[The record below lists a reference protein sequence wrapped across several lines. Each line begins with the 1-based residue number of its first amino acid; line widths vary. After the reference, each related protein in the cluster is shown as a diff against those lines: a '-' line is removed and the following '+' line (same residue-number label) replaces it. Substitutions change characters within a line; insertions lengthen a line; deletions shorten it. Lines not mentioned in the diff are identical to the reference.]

1 MLREQL
7 WFDFCDDLPI
17 EIEQRIDE
25 GILEAER
32 FKERAEQV
40 KEMPRG
46 AARTAAGAELLEQ
59 LCALENPQD
68 KDEPSDLPGIK
79 AASVGEPKEKAEADC
94 DKIYGAWLG
103 RCAGC
108 LLGQPVEG
116 WRRARINGL
125 LKETGNLPLQN
136 YISSDIGPV
145 LREKYNVRDDGHAYG
160 AEKTGWIN
168 NVSYMPED
176 DDTNYTLIA
185 LKLVEQYGRDFTP
198 DDAAENWLMNL
209 PLLHLCTAER
219 VAYINLAQS
228 VFPPESA
235 LYRNPYRE
243 WIGAQIR
250 GDYFGYINPGDPELA
265 AEMAWRDASISHV
278 KNGIYGEMFVAAM
291 LAAAAVNEDIV
302 QVIEA
307 GLSEIPETSRLY
319 EAIQKILAMYSN
331 GASEEA
337 VFAEIHRQYDEYTPH
352 GWCHTIP
359 NAMIVAAALLY
370 GHGDYGRTIC
380 MAVQTGFDTDCN
392 GATAGSVLGMI
403 KGIDSIPEYWKE
415 PMHDMLHTSIF
426 QVGTIRISDGVKKT
440 LEHIHML
447 HNQK

>member
-25 GILEAER
+25 GILKAER

-68 KDEPSDLPGIK
+68 EDEPSDLPGIK

-228 VFPPESA
+228 VFPPKSA

-250 GDYFGYINPGDPELA
+250 GDLFGYICPGDMETA

-278 KNGIYGEMFVAAM
+278 KNGIYGEMWIASM
-291 LAAAAVNEDIV
+291 
-302 QVIEA
+302 
-307 GLSEIPETSRLY
+307 GLLWGKKDFT
-319 EAIQKILAMYSN
+319 
-331 GASEEA
+331 
-337 VFAEIHRQYDEYTPH
+337 YTMEL
-352 GWCHTIP
+352 CLT
-359 NAMIVAAALLY
+359 M
-370 GHGDYGRTIC
+370 
-380 MAVQTGFDTDCN
+380 GFDTDCN
-392 GATAGSVLGMI
+392 CATAGSVLGMVL
-403 KGIDSIPEYWKE
+403 GAQLLPEVWTA
-415 PMHDMLHTSIF
+415 PLNDRVLSGVDGFGLVH
-426 QVGTIRISDGVKKT
+426 ISDMAART
-440 LEHIHML
+440 QALAE
-447 HNQK
+447 

>member
-32 FKERAEQV
+32 FKERAEQI

-68 KDEPSDLPGIK
+68 EDEPSDLPGIK

-198 DDAAENWLMNL
+198 DDAAENWLTCRFYTCARRSAWHISTSHN
-209 PLLHLCTAER
+209 PFSRRNRRCTATR
-219 VAYINLAQS
+219 TGS
-228 VFPPESA
+228 GSA
-235 LYRNPYRE
+235 HRS
-243 WIGAQIR
+243 GAICSAIFAPAIWKR
-250 GDYFGYINPGDPELA
+250 RRKWHG
-265 AEMAWRDASISHV
+265 
-278 KNGIYGEMFVAAM
+278 AM
-291 LAAAAVNEDIV
+291 RPSL
-302 QVIEA
+302 
-307 GLSEIPETSRLY
+307 T
-319 EAIQKILAMYSN
+319 
-331 GASEEA
+331 
-337 VFAEIHRQYDEYTPH
+337 
-352 GWCHTIP
+352 
-359 NAMIVAAALLY
+359 
-370 GHGDYGRTIC
+370 
-380 MAVQTGFDTDCN
+380 
-392 GATAGSVLGMI
+392 
-403 KGIDSIPEYWKE
+403 
-415 PMHDMLHTSIF
+415 
-426 QVGTIRISDGVKKT
+426 
-440 LEHIHML
+440 
-447 HNQK
+447 

>member
-1 MLREQL
+1 MLREQP
-7 WFDFCDDLPI
+7 WFDFCDALPI
-17 EIEQRIDE
+17 EIEQRIEE
-25 GILEAER
+25 GAEDAAR
-32 FKERAEQV
+32 FKECAEQV

-59 LCALENPQD
+59 LCALENSQD

-79 AASVGEPKEKAEADC
+79 AASAGEPKEKAEADY

-136 YISSDIGPV
+136 YISSDIGPI

-228 VFPPESA
+228 IFPPESA
-235 LYRNPYRE
+235 AYRNPYRE

-250 GDYFGYINPGDPELA
+250 GDLFGYICPGDTETA

-278 KNGIYGEMFVAAM
+278 KNGIYG
-291 LAAAAVNEDIV
+291 
-302 QVIEA
+302 
-307 GLSEIPETSRLY
+307 
-319 EAIQKILAMYSN
+319 K
-331 GASEEA
+331 
-337 VFAEIHRQYDEYTPH
+337 YDENNPH
-352 GWCHTIP
+352 HWCHTIS
-359 NAMIVAAALLY
+359 NAAIVAMGLLWGKKDFTY
-370 GHGDYGRTIC
+370 TMELC
-380 MAVQTGFDTDCN
+380 LTMGFDTDCN
-392 GATAGSVLGMI
+392 CATAGSVLGMVL
-403 KGIDSIPEYWKE
+403 GAQLLPEVWTA
-415 PMHDMLHTSIF
+415 PLNDRVLSGVDGFGLVH
-426 QVGTIRISDGVKKT
+426 ISDMAART
-440 LEHIHML
+440 QALIE
-447 HNQK
+447 

>member
-1 MLREQL
+1 MLREQP
-7 WFDFCDDLPI
+7 WFDFCDALPI
-17 EIEQRIDE
+17 EIEQRIEE
-25 GILEAER
+25 GAEDAAR
-32 FKERAEQV
+32 FKECAEQV

-59 LCALENPQD
+59 LCALENSQD

-79 AASVGEPKEKAEADC
+79 AASAGEPKEKAEADY

-136 YISSDIGPV
+136 YISSDIGPI

-228 VFPPESA
+228 IFPPESA
-235 LYRNPYRE
+235 AYRNPYRE

-250 GDYFGYINPGDPELA
+250 GDLFGYICPGDTETA

-278 KNGIYGEMFVAAM
+278 KNGILG
-291 LAAAAVNEDIV
+291 
-302 QVIEA
+302 
-307 GLSEIPETSRLY
+307 
-319 EAIQKILAMYSN
+319 K
-331 GASEEA
+331 
-337 VFAEIHRQYDEYTPH
+337 YDENNPH
-352 GWCHTIP
+352 HWCHTIS
-359 NAMIVAAALLY
+359 NAAIVAMGLLWGKKDFTY
-370 GHGDYGRTIC
+370 TMELC
-380 MAVQTGFDTDCN
+380 LTMGFDTDCN
-392 GATAGSVLGMI
+392 CATAGSVLGMVL
-403 KGIDSIPEYWKE
+403 GAQLLPEVWTA
-415 PMHDMLHTSIF
+415 PLNDRVLSGVDGFGLVH
-426 QVGTIRISDGVKKT
+426 ISDMAART
-440 LEHIHML
+440 QALIE
-447 HNQK
+447 

>member
-235 LYRNPYRE
+235 
-243 WIGAQIR
+243 
-250 GDYFGYINPGDPELA
+250 
-265 AEMAWRDASISHV
+265 
-278 KNGIYGEMFVAAM
+278 
-291 LAAAAVNEDIV
+291 AVPQSV
-302 QVIEA
+302 QGVDRRTDQ
-307 GLSEIPETSRLY
+307 GRSVRLY
-319 EAIQKILAMYSN
+319 LPGRYGN
-331 GASEEA
+331 G
-337 VFAEIHRQYDEYTPH
+337 
-352 GWCHTIP
+352 GG
-359 NAMIVAAALLY
+359 N
-370 GHGDYGRTIC
+370 G
-380 MAVQTGFDTDCN
+380 MARCVHLSREKRHLRRNVDRLDACESG
-392 GATAGSVLGMI
+392 G
-403 KGIDSIPEYWKE
+403 
-415 PMHDMLHTSIF
+415 
-426 QVGTIRISDGVKKT
+426 
-440 LEHIHML
+440 
-447 HNQK
+447 